1 MSLNHTISKI
11 VQLIIKL
18 MILVI
23 IGSGY
28 TGISAAQES
37 VSQKFKTLL
46 IDQNAL
52 GEGASTRSA
61 GMVSGGLNLGKKV
74 DLFKEYGR
82 SNSY

>member
-1 MSLNHTISKI
+1 M
-11 VQLIIKL
+11 KL
-18 MILVI
+18 
-23 IGSGY
+23 
-28 TGISAAQES
+28 
-37 VSQKFKTLL
+37 SQKILKTLL

-82 SNSY
+82 ETAIDFIKSQLTPIGF